1 MSTTIGIKCT
11 ECGYR
16 MEYAEDSVALQCFGC
31 KHEYE
36 NDHNVLLLS
45 ENTTSWNLIPA
56 DIMNKINSF
65 ADVDTWQNAIN
76 KLCPPRFFPII
87 DEGGRADWK
96 FLLNIDSGSR
106 ILDFGSG
113 LGAISI
119 SLAREGAS
127 VIALDKT
134 LESLKFI
141 KIRSTQEGFN
151 NIIPICYDG
160 KRLPFPDEYFDLIVL
175 NGALEWVVTNQ
186 TYFTSDDLTYENTLR
201 LKKEYFKIDRQAQL
215 LKECNRILK
224 NNGCVYIGIENR
236 IAIKYFLTI
245 PEDHMGIRFI
255 SLMPRYVADKICI
268 MKTGRPYLARTHTK
282 MGYKALLNKTGFKK
296 ALFYMP
302 IPDYRIFDNLVPSDN
317 RSIQKY
323 FIESY
328 NGVSRWNIFYNFL
341 YKLNILDLFVNS
353 YSIFAFKGDVS
364 LGGIF
369 HPIINKLGIKKDD
382 VRSYFKGRYAYRS
395 SISVIMFHK
404 DRKPIYIKMNKDPRD
419 SLNIEKEYTVL
430 LKARE
435 FCQNN
440 LKGKVLKTD
449 IYELDR
455 GRKALVQEVCMGK
468 NLANYFLSLNYTRQL
483 RIATLWLP
491 ELTEWLS
498 DFHLKSTNLLK
509 VNGDMVR
516 KIFSD
521 RLDMA
526 KKVDEAVG
534 SNLYDSVKER
544 IKSLKD
550 IDIVL
555 PIGLIHGD
563 YSPIN
568 VLVERDDL
576 YYVIDWEDAN
586 PEDCGL
592 DDVCNLF
599 FSFGVRI
606 RERNVESRFITLSYL
621 FEFIRIIYR
630 KLNIKS
636 AKGRNMRDTEDYK
649 FYSDTELLTIM
660 KQVWGYYSEKIGLKK
675 EVIDW
680 WFPLYI
686 VKCAWLEI
694 SPSRNS
700 LNKCKSWV
708 NLFNKIKKDRF
719 VFCQ

>member
-1 MSTTIGIKCT
+1 
-11 ECGYR
+11 

-106 ILDFGSG
+106 VLDFGSG

-119 SLAREGAS
+119 SLASEGAS

-175 NGALEWVVTNQ
+175 NGVLEWIVSGQ
-186 TYFTSDDLTYENTLR
+186 TYCTQESSKRNNKDCQEETHIHQN
-201 LKKEYFKIDRQAQL
+201 KQL
-215 LKECNRILK
+215 EFLKECSRVLNK
-224 NNGCVYIGIENR
+224 DGCVYIGIENR
-236 IAIKYFLTI
+236 IAIKYFLTV

-255 SLMPRYVADKICI
+255 SLMPRYLADRICI

-282 MGYKALLNKTGFKK
+282 IGYKALLNKAGFKNNI
-296 ALFYMP
+296 FYMP
-302 IPDYRIFDNLVPSDN
+302 IPDYRMFDNLVPSDN

-323 FIESY
+323 FVGSY
-328 NGVSRWNIFYNFL
+328 TGVSKWNVFYNFL
-341 YKLNILDLFVNS
+341 YKLNILDFFINS
-353 YSIFAFKGDVS
+353 YSIFAFKRDIA
-364 LGGIF
+364 LGRTF
-369 HPIINKLGIKKDD
+369 HPIINKLGISKDN
-382 VRSYFKGRYAYRS
+382 VRFYLKGRYAYRS

-404 DRKPIYIKMNKDPRD
+404 DRKPVYIKMNKDPRD

-435 FCQNN
+435 SCQNN
-440 LKGKVLKTD
+440 LIGKVLKTD

-455 GRKALVQEVCMGK
+455 GRKALVQEMCVGK
-468 NLANYFLSLNYTRQL
+468 NLANYFLSINYTRQL
-483 RIATLWLP
+483 RTATLWLP
-491 ELTEWLS
+491 ELTKWLS

-509 VNGDMVR
+509 VKGDMVR
-516 KIFSD
+516 RIFSD

-534 SNLYDSVKER
+534 SNLYDSVKEG
-544 IKSLKD
+544 IKNLKD
-550 IDIVL
+550 IDISL

-563 YSPIN
+563 FSPIN
-568 VLVERDDL
+568 VLVERNDL
-576 YYVIDWEDAN
+576 YYIIDWEDAN
-586 PEDCGL
+586 PVDCGL
-592 DDVCNLF
+592 DDICNLF
-599 FSFGVRI
+599 FSFGVRL
-606 RERNVESRFITLSYL
+606 RERNFQNRFITISFLY
-621 FEFIRIIYR
+621 EFIRIIYR
-630 KLNIKS
+630 KLNSENTKE
-636 AKGRNMRDTEDYK
+636 RNMQDTADYT

-660 KQVWGYYSEKIGLKK
+660 KRAWEYYSEKIGLER
-675 EVIDW
+675 EVINW
-680 WFPLYI
+680 WFPLYL
-686 VKCAWLEI
+686 VKYASLEI
-694 SPSRNS
+694 GPSRNS